1 MKSDPQRFPAV
12 LLAEAT
18 RNSLTSIKKSKGQRK
33 MLINLAILEMMIY
46 VHKRTPRTQQG
57 TLKTK
62 DLVHKIKKQLV

>member
-1 MKSDPQRFPAV
+1 MKSDPQRLPAV

-46 VHKRTPRTQQG
+46 VHKRTPRQQG